1 MTKSKLIIR
10 DTDTLEEALVAIENN
25 GCRSVIVV
33 NENEVVVGT
42 LSDGDARKSMLDH
55 RLLST
60 PVHRVMNPNFIALTI
75 DEREKARA
83 MFEASHVFL
92 LPLIDEHGKLIDVLT
107 AYPSSAM

>member
-1 MTKSKLIIR
+1 MAKSKLTVR
-10 DTDTLEEALVAIENN
+10 DTDTLEEAMVAIEIN
-25 GCRSVIVV
+25 GYRSVIVV

-60 PVHRVMNPNFIALTI
+60 PVHRVMNSNFIALTL
-75 DEREKARA
+75 DEREKAKA
-83 MFEASHVFL
+83 TFEASHVFL

-107 AYPSSAM
+107 AYPSSPI